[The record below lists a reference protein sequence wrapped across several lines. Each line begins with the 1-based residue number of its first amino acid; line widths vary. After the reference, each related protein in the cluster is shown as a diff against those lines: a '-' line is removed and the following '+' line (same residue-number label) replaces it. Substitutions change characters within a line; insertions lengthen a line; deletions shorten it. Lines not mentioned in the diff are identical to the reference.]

1 MNCLGVVLNLLH
13 VHQGGQ
19 IRHAARL
26 HAGVGVI
33 LRDLKILNKVKGVHA
48 AIIRGEV
55 RLHVQQND
63 IRLARLLNDHIAGFR
78 EGSVPVRQLVVVLAA
93 AGKGSDENLLAGF
106 LQRQNVIVVLQQN
119 QRLRGHFER
128 QRFHLGRISLF
139 GSQTGLQ
146 ILIGILKAVGFQQRH
161 HVLGRCAGQG
171 FFLNHALAV
180 RLKRQRIINRL
191 APPVADDVGTSVIHQ
206 SDTLKGRQL
215 FHTPRNIEQNV
226 AVRVDEALK
235 AHRIAQQGLQEG
247 RIIGGRDRIRIDV
260 HAAVGLVGID
270 GHGTAVAGHDAR
282 RLAVNRRL
290 EAGQEVLF
298 HGVFR
303 AVHAPLTRLV
313 VRLEAVIGSAVAG
326 EVLDDQANAVRLQA
340 VGAALI
346 AFDQR
351 GRDVRHHRGI
361 LGERCHVA
369 SPARVG
375 NQVDLT
381 AIHTIQPLRVPNL
394 AIQIREAFNQAVVA
408 AVGNVAHHRRRQ
420 THGAGFAGE
429 LLGVGNEGER
439 NAGFA
444 CRRSGVFGRQVR
456 VVVQHARAHVR
467 HHADNAHAI
476 VEGDDF
482 RR

>member
-1 MNCLGVVLNLLH
+1 M
-13 VHQGGQ
+13 
-19 IRHAARL
+19 
-26 HAGVGVI
+26 
-33 LRDLKILNKVKGVHA
+33 
-48 AIIRGEV
+48 
-55 RLHVQQND
+55 
-63 IRLARLLNDHIAGFR
+63 
-78 EGSVPVRQLVVVLAA
+78 
-93 AGKGSDENLLAGF
+93 
-106 LQRQNVIVVLQQN
+106 
-119 QRLRGHFER
+119 
-128 QRFHLGRISLF
+128 
-139 GSQTGLQ
+139 
-146 ILIGILKAVGFQQRH
+146 
-161 HVLGRCAGQG
+161 
-171 FFLNHALAV
+171 
-180 RLKRQRIINRL
+180 
-191 APPVADDVGTSVIHQ
+191 
-206 SDTLKGRQL
+206 
-215 FHTPRNIEQNV
+215 
-226 AVRVDEALK
+226 
-235 AHRIAQQGLQEG
+235 QEG

-456 VVVQHARAHVR
+456 GVVVQHARAHVR